1 MAITLNTKYL
11 RKFVSDSEFSA
22 MQPFVETAHRLVTER
37 TGLGNDFLGWLTL
50 PNDYDKE
57 EFARIKKAAETIIQ
71 TSQVLL
77 VIGIGGSYL
86 GSRAVIE
93 R

>member
-37 TGLGNDFLGWLTL
+37 TGLGNDFLG
-50 PNDYDKE
+50 
-57 EFARIKKAAETIIQ
+57 
-71 TSQVLL
+71 
-77 VIGIGGSYL
+77 
-86 GSRAVIE
+86 
-93 R
+93 